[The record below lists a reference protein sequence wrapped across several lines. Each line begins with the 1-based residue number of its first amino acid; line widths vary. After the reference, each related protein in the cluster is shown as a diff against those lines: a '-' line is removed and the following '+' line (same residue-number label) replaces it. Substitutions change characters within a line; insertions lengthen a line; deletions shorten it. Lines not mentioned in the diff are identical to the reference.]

1 MDRQLKEQFIHG
13 LDDEEMLE
21 EIIRELT
28 KCDENTNIHSENVLT
43 WKKIVV
49 AQRAQTV
56 VISSL
61 HQTKSFDAITQKDV
75 RHTDKKPTTKYIHHA
90 KKM

>member
-1 MDRQLKEQFIHG
+1 
-13 LDDEEMLE
+13 MLA

-28 KCDENTNIHSENVLT
+28 KCDESTTIHSENVLT
-43 WKKIVV
+43 WGKIVK
-49 AQRAQTV
+49 AKNDQTV

-61 HQTKSFDAITQKDV
+61 HKTKALIQW
-75 RHTDKKPTTKYIHHA
+75 Y